1 MNAGL
6 FFSADYRDGR
16 VRIGNKTY
24 PAGYYCVHLLNQYY
38 KDDTTA
44 RISVFTNRNW
54 QLQEQ
59 LKAGYLNTGDFT
71 KAGEEICNIFHVLP
85 WLKPFDT
92 LDIKAERNR
101 VANLFT
107 SKNAEMLMAYFRRRA
122 AVGTMNEGQVLL
134 HLLPLEYDKA
144 FFEQAES
151 VLAEVRRTLQFYDRI
166 GADIRKAFT
175 QLVRFVECADQA
187 ERLDEAY
194 LLPIAMDI
202 FGELPLPLTTEYV
215 PYKKNA
221 KSKSAVVARRL
232 FFDSYYSF
240 IITDFFEGLHYGH
253 YPRQCEICETY
264 FLMTSARRQRYCTGI
279 SPYTFRGK
287 QISCK
292 QYAASINRKEL
303 AAADP
308 VVDIYNRRCGA
319 IRSEK
324 SRGSITEALATKAK
338 ELALDHKLQAQEDP
352 VYATT
357 QYPKDM
363 TRDALYAE
371 ASKYL
376 T

>member
-24 PAGYYCVHLLNQYY
+24 PAGHYCVHLLNQYY
-38 KDDTTA
+38 KDDTAA

-59 LKAGYLNTGDFT
+59 LKAGYLNAGDFT
-71 KAGEEICNIFHVLP
+71 KAGEEICNVFHVLH

-101 VANLFT
+101 VENLFT
-107 SKNAEMLMAYFRRRA
+107 NRNAEMLVSYFRRRA
-122 AVGTMNEGQVLL
+122 AVGTMDEGQVLMY
-134 HLLPLEYDKA
+134 LLPPEYDKA

-151 VLAEVRRTLQFYDRI
+151 VITEVRRTLQFYDRI

-175 QLVRFVECADQA
+175 QLVRFVDCADEA
-187 ERLDEAY
+187 ERLDEAH
-194 LLPIAMDI
+194 LLPIAIDI
-202 FGELPLPLTTEYV
+202 FGELPLPVTTEYV

-221 KSKSAVVARRL
+221 KSKSEVVARRL

-253 YPRQCEICETY
+253 YPRQCEICESY
-264 FLMTSARRQRYCTGI
+264 FLMTSARRQRYCTGM

-287 QISCK
+287 KISCK

-324 SRGSITEALATKAK
+324 SRGSITEDLATKAK
-338 ELALDHKLQAQEDP
+338 ELALEHKLHAQEDP
-352 VYATT
+352 RYANT
-357 QYPKDM
+357 QYLLDM
-363 TRDALYAE
+363 EQKALYEE
-371 ASKYL
+371 ALKFL

>member
-1 MNAGL
+1 MNAKL

-16 VRIGNKTY
+16 VRIGSKTY
-24 PAGYYCVHLLNQYY
+24 SAGYYCVHLLNQYY
-38 KDDTTA
+38 KDDTAA

-59 LKAGYLNTGDFT
+59 LNAGYLNASDFT
-71 KAGEEICNIFHVLP
+71 KADDEICNIFQALP
-85 WLKPFDT
+85 WLKPFDA
-92 LDIKAERNR
+92 LDINAERNR

-107 SKNAEMLMAYFRRRA
+107 NKNVEMLVSYFQRRA

-134 HLLPLEYDKA
+134 RLLPPEYDKT

-151 VLAEVRRTLQFYDRI
+151 LLAEVRRTLQFYDRI

-175 QLVRFVECADQA
+175 QLVRFVERADEA
-187 ERLDEAY
+187 ERLDEAH
-194 LLPIAMDI
+194 LLPIALEV
-202 FGELPLPLTTEYV
+202 FGDLPLPVTTEYV

-221 KSKSAVVARRL
+221 KSKSEVVARRL
-232 FFDSYYSF
+232 CFDSYYSF

-253 YPRQCEICETY
+253 YPRQCEICESY
-264 FLMTSARRQRYCTGI
+264 FLMTSARRQRYCSGM

-303 AAADP
+303 ATADP

-324 SRGSITEALATKAK
+324 SRGTIPKETAEKAK
-338 ELALDHKLQAQEDP
+338 ELALEHKLHAQEDP
-352 VYATT
+352 VYAAT
-357 QYPKDM
+357 QYPIDM
-363 TRDALYAE
+363 TRQALYEE
-371 ASKYL
+371 ARKHL
-376 T
+376 V